1 MAPQAGCPAPAERGA
16 EQLSSVALIIYGRG
30 GSLGNFEIF
39 SRDLAGRLA
48 TGRAASPSGTFAR
61 DRIVQINIERR
72 ARFFDYLKDPPFR
85 GRMKIKELHVFSHS
99 IGAGLFLSY
108 GDPAVDQVRVQALRR
123 AALARRNITYRE
135 ALEAEV
141 GAILVDDFIRPPY
154 LGMKAAIRANFEPGA
169 IIKLWGCNSAI
180 TGWIYRDNGTS
191 DPANTLV
198 TYYWRAFNEQNLPKP
213 SIAQSFSDYF
223 GLKTYGASAGSHI
236 EVLHRGSWISS
247 ERYRTELG
255 RWPSGALQHRL
266 APDRGSYDEYAPTP
280 SP

>member
-1 MAPQAGCPAPAERGA
+1 M
-16 EQLSSVALIIYGRG
+16 
-30 GSLGNFEIF
+30 
-39 SRDLAGRLA
+39 A

-61 DRIVQINIERR
+61 AQIVQVNIERR

-85 GRMKIKELHVFSHS
+85 GRMKIKELHIFSHS

-108 GDPAVDQVRVQALRR
+108 GDPAVSRLRVQAIRR

-135 ALEAEV
+135 AVEAEV
-141 GAILVDDFIRPPY
+141 GAILVDDFIRPPF

-169 IIKLWGCNSAI
+169 FIKIWGCNSAI

-191 DPANTLV
+191 DPADTRV

-236 EVLHRGSWISS
+236 EVLHRGGWVSS
-247 ERYRTELG
+247 ERYRSEIG

-266 APDRGSYDEYAPTP
+266 TPDRGNYDEYGPTA